1 MRVVIVGGGWAGLAA
16 GVRLARAGCAVTV
29 LEAADELG
37 GRARTVSHAL
47 GTLDNGQHLL
57 LGAYRH
63 LRELLREVG
72 AREEALWRRAPFEV
86 AVASLPPLRLRGAQ
100 WFPRAS
106 LFVRAQGLHLRER
119 AQLLRLM
126 LAARRPP
133 TQDLP
138 LPDWLA
144 AQGQSPHLINAL
156 WSPLARAALNTPP
169 AVASTQL
176 FCRALAASFAG
187 AHTADLLLPR
197 VGLSA
202 VWPLP
207 ARAFIERHGGQV
219 LTHTRAT
226 SLVFEGGRVRAVETT
241 RGRFACEHVAIATA
255 PKAAT
260 ALLSDAAL
268 APLRAQI
275 EKLTPSPIAT
285 VYVQYPLAI
294 GLPDFFLGL
303 LDGPADWVFDRGHTH
318 AQAGLMAA
326 VLSGPSAAMNLSR
339 EALADSVIAQ
349 LARHFPAWP
358 APRAHFVVREKQA
371 TFLAHAG
378 VQALRPPA
386 RTPLKNLWLAG
397 DYVAGEY
404 PATLEGAVTSGIEC
418 ARLILSD

>member
-16 GVRLARAGCAVTV
+16 AVRLARAGCAVTV

-57 LGAYRH
+57 LGAYRN
-63 LRELLREVG
+63 LRQLLREVG
-72 AREEALWRRAPFEV
+72 AREDALWRRAPFEL
-86 AVASLPPLRLRGAQ
+86 AVASEPPLRLRGTKL
-100 WFPRAS
+100 FPRVG
-106 LFVRAQGLHLRER
+106 LFARARGLRLRER

-126 LAARRPP
+126 LAARRAPA
-133 TQDLP
+133 QDLP

-144 AQGQSPHLINAL
+144 AQGQSPHLVTAL

-197 VGLSA
+197 VGLSG

-207 ARAFIERHGGQV
+207 ARAFVESRGGQV

-226 SLVFEGGRVRAVETT
+226 NLAIEAGRVCAVETT
-241 RGRFACEHVAIATA
+241 RGRFACEQAAIATA
-255 PKAAT
+255 PKAAA

-275 EKLTPSPIAT
+275 ERLKPSPIAT
-285 VYVQYPLAI
+285 VYVQYPAAIALA
-294 GLPDFFLGL
+294 DFFLGL

-339 EALADSVIAQ
+339 EALADAVIAQ
-349 LARHFPAWP
+349 LARRFPAWP
-358 APRAHFVVREKQA
+358 APRAHFVVRERQA

-397 DYVAGEY
+397 DYVTGEY